1 VRLGRQHVVGNSFVL
16 TTVKSQGRTTL
27 DIPIHPSLRPVLASV
42 PADHLTYV
50 VTAQGSARSEKAFTN
65 WFREAAHAAGLPSD
79 SSPHGLRKAAC
90 RRLAEAGCTTH
101 QIMAVTGH
109 KALAEVE
116 TYTQAVRQKMLAEQ
130 AVGQVVVAFRDQDE
144 PTKVS

>member
-1 VRLGRQHVVGNSFVL
+1 MPCGLGRQHVVGNSFVL

-27 DIPIHPSLRPVLASV
+27 SIPIHPILRPA
-42 PADHLTYV
+42 PATAPTEHLTYI
-50 VTAQGSARSEKAFTN
+50 VTAQGAARSEKAFTG
-65 WFREAAHAAGLPSD
+65 WLKDAAKLAGLPAN

-101 QIMAVTGH
+101 QIMAITGH

-116 TYTQAVRQKMLAEQ
+116 TYTRAVRQQILAEQ
-130 AVGQVVVAFRDQDE
+130 AMEQVVVAFPDQ
-144 PTKVS
+144 